1 MAEYI
6 KFRLTVAKAGVT
18 MALLGLLGGLAER
31 AGADQPRT
39 TEAHA
44 AKTISWTPKLS
55 LKGITG
61 NIRASFVTIERDF
74 ASLYAKEN
82 KALASDVSSL
92 KHLISVA
99 KDNAYSKLQSNATF
113 LSKTDAGK
121 EYLKIDG
128 KAADA
133 AALGGVPAVQFG
145 MVGSGA
151 VSMGD
156 GSVRQT
162 LLTAPGTNGE
172 IIVVCT
178 PNPTPGAAG
187 FTVSITNNTGVLLPA
202 VQDVGVNSTQVS
214 LAPGTT
220 DLMTFPTGAATAEQL
235 HLQTFPTAGFNRV
248 LTLTVS
254 AEGTGNGVSFVGQML
269 NGAG

>member
-18 MALLGLLGGLAER
+18 MALLGLLGGLAQR
-31 AGADQPRT
+31 AGADPPRS

-44 AKTISWTPKLS
+44 AKTISWTPKLF

-61 NIRASFVTIERDF
+61 NLRTSLVTIEKDL
-74 ASLYAKEN
+74 SSIYAKEQ
-82 KALASDVSSL
+82 KALTADVSSL
-92 KHLISVA
+92 KHLITAA
-99 KDNAYSKLQSNATF
+99 KDNSYSKLQSNATF
-113 LSKTDAGK
+113 LSKADASK

-172 IIVVCT
+172 IIVVCE
-178 PNPTPGAAG
+178 PVPRAPGSG
-187 FTVSITNNTGVLLPA
+187 SFVTNNTGVLLPA
-202 VQDVGVNSTQVS
+202 VQDVDGHEHSRS
-214 LAPGTT
+214 RSRRDRPRCSH
-220 DLMTFPTGAATAEQL
+220 TFPTAANADQL
-235 HLQTFPTAGFNRV
+235 HLQTFPAAGFNHV

-254 AEGTGNGVSFVGQML
+254 GEPTGNGVSFVGQML

>member
-18 MALLGLLGGLAER
+18 MALLGLLGGLAQR
-31 AGADQPRT
+31 AAADQPRT
-39 TEAHA
+39 TNAHA

-61 NIRASFVTIERDF
+61 NLRASLVTIEKDL
-74 ASLYAKEN
+74 SSIYAKEQ
-82 KALASDVSSL
+82 KALTSDVSSL
-92 KHLISVA
+92 KHLITAA
-99 KDNAYSKLQSNATF
+99 KFNSYSKLQSNATF
-113 LSKTDAGK
+113 LSKSDAGK

-133 AALGGVPAVQFG
+133 AALGGLPAVQFG

-151 VSMGD
+151 VSFGA
-156 GSVRQT
+156 GAAAQQT
-162 LLTAPGTNGE
+162 LLTAPGTNNA

-178 PNPTPGAAG
+178 PVPGSG
-187 FTVSITNNTGVLLPA
+187 VKVSISNNTGLLVPA
-202 VQDVGVNSTQVS
+202 VQDIHGGAPASVS
-214 LAPGTT
+214 LAAGQTT
-220 DLMTFPTGAATAEQL
+220 DLQGFLSGADQL
-235 HLQTFPTAGFNRV
+235 HLQTFPVAGFNHV

-254 AEGTGNGVSFVGQML
+254 SETTPSGVSLVGQMVS
-269 NGAG
+269 GAG

>member
-18 MALLGLLGGLAER
+18 MALLGLLGGLAQR

-61 NIRASFVTIERDF
+61 NLRASLVTIEKDL
-74 ASLYAKEN
+74 SSIYLKEQ
-82 KALASDVSSL
+82 KALSSDVSSL
-92 KHLISVA
+92 KHLITAA
-99 KDNAYSKLQSNATF
+99 KDNSYSKLQANAAF
-113 LSKTDAGK
+113 LSKSDAGK

-172 IIVVCT
+172 IIVVCA
-178 PNPTPGAAG
+178 PDPTPGAAG
-187 FTVSITNNTGVLLPA
+187 FKVSITNNTGVLLPA
-202 VQDVGVNSTQVS
+202 VQDVGGTSASVS
-214 LAPGTT
+214 LAH
-220 DLMTFPTGAATAEQL
+220 AAKQ
-235 HLQTFPTAGFNRV
+235 AGVEHR
-248 LTLTVS
+248 
-254 AEGTGNGVSFVGQML
+254 A
-269 NGAG
+269 A

>member
-18 MALLGLLGGLAER
+18 MALLGLLGGLAQK
-31 AGADQPRT
+31 AGADQSRT

-61 NIRASFVTIERDF
+61 NLRASLVTIEKDL
-74 ASLYAKEN
+74 SSIYLKEQ
-82 KALASDVSSL
+82 KALSSDVSSL
-92 KHLISVA
+92 KHLITAA
-99 KDNAYSKLQSNATF
+99 KFNSYSKLESNATF

-128 KAADA
+128 IAANA
-133 AALGGVPAVQFG
+133 GELGGVPAVQFG

-151 VSMGD
+151 VSFGA
-156 GSVRQT
+156 GAAAQQT
-162 LLTAPGTNGE
+162 LLTAPGTNGA
-172 IIVVCT
+172 IIVVCM
-178 PNPTPGAAG
+178 PHPGAG
-187 FTVSITNNTGVLLPA
+187 VDVSITNDTGALIPA
-202 VQDVGVNSTQVS
+202 VQDINGQLAGSVS
-214 LAPGTT
+214 LAPGLATVVGT
-220 DLMTFPTGAATAEQL
+220 LMGDAQL
-235 HLQTFPTAGFNRV
+235 HLQTFPVAGFNHV

-254 AEGTGNGVSFVGQML
+254 SESTPSGVSLVGQMVS
-269 NGAG
+269 GAG